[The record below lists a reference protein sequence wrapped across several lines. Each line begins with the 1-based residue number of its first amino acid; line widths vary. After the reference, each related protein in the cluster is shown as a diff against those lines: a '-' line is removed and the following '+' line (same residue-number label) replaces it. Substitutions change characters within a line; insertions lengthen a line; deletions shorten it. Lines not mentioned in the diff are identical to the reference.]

1 MGTPFTV
8 MVRLRIDPGRQ
19 RLSSLKETT
28 IEEENNM
35 KLEMIGA
42 ATLSRVI
49 ESKHVAAL
57 PHYQTRHR
65 DTSHSLD
72 NGGSA
77 AR

>member
-1 MGTPFTV
+1 

-28 IEEENNM
+28 IEKENNM
-35 KLEMIGA
+35 RLEMIGA
-42 ATLSRVI
+42 ATLSRAI

-57 PHYQTRHR
+57 SHYQTRHL
-65 DTSHSLD
+65 DTPPSLD
-72 NGGSA
+72 NDGSA